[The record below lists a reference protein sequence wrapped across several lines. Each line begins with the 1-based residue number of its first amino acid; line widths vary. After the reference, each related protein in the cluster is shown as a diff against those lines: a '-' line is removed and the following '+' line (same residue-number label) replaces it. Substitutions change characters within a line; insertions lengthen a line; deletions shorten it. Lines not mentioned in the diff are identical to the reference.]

1 MTSSPDEGHVHLHHH
16 PRGSLRRAVLRFAVL
31 VVLIVGTFAAVRF
44 TPLGDLFTAERLG
57 GLLQRA
63 RGHWWSPLA
72 LIGLYAV
79 LCPLG
84 VPASPMIVVGGAIF
98 GFGLG
103 TFWNWL
109 GGLIGALVSYFLA
122 RFLGREF
129 VERIGGA
136 RVRRFEKLLSRQGW
150 PMLIGMRFLP
160 MPFALANSAA
170 AVVGVRLLPFLVTT
184 SIGLL
189 PPMAV
194 LTYAATALL
203 SAAEGGR
210 AEILR
215 NLALVFLLFGS
226 LVIFPVAIRRRL
238 RKRRLRRL
246 RAHRAARGSGA
257 RSDDRPA

>member
-1 MTSSPDEGHVHLHHH
+1 M
-16 PRGSLRRAVLRFAVL
+16 VL
-31 VVLIVGTFAAVRF
+31 VLGTFAVIRF
-44 TPLGDLFTAERLG
+44 TPLGELFTAERLG
-57 GLLQRA
+57 VLLERA

-72 LIGLYAV
+72 LIGLYAL

-84 VPASPMIVVGGAIF
+84 VPASPMIMVGGAVF
-98 GFGLG
+98 GFALG
-103 TFWNWL
+103 TFWNWV
-109 GGLIGALVSYFLA
+109 GGLTGALISFFLA

-136 RVRRFEKLLSRQGW
+136 RVRRFEKLLARQGW

-170 AVVGVRLLPFLVTT
+170 AVVGVGVVRFLLTT
-184 SIGLL
+184 AIGLL

-215 NLALVFLLFGS
+215 NLGLVFLLFGS
-226 LVIFPVAIRRRL
+226 LVIVPVRIRQRL
-238 RKRRLRRL
+238 RKRRLARL
-246 RAHRAARGSGA
+246 RVQRAARGSGRA
-257 RSDDRPA
+257 TP

>member
-1 MTSSPDEGHVHLHHH
+1 MLAPHAAG
-16 PRGSLRRAVLRFAVL
+16 PPPGSLRSAALRFALL
-31 VVLIVGTFAAVRF
+31 VVLILGAFAAIRF
-44 TPLGDLFTAERLG
+44 TPLGDLLTAERLG
-57 GLLQRA
+57 ALLERA

-72 LIGLYAV
+72 LVGLYAL

-84 VPASPMIVVGGAIF
+84 VPASPMIVVGGAVF
-98 GFGLG
+98 GFAAG
-103 TFWNWL
+103 TFWNWA
-109 GGLIGALVSYFLA
+109 GGLIGALISYLLA

-160 MPFALANSAA
+160 MPFVIANSAA
-170 AVVGVRLLPFLVTT
+170 AVVGVGLVRFLVTT
-184 SIGLL
+184 AIGLL

-203 SAAEGGR
+203 SAAEGSR

-215 NLALVFLLFGS
+215 NLGLVFVLFGS

-238 RKRRLRRL
+238 RKRRLTRL
-246 RAHRAARGSGA
+246 RALRAARGSG
-257 RSDDRPA
+257 RPGR

>member
-1 MTSSPDEGHVHLHHH
+1 M
-16 PRGSLRRAVLRFAVL
+16 RFALL
-31 VVLIVGTFAAVRF
+31 VVLILGAFAAIRF
-44 TPLGDLFTAERLG
+44 TPLGDLLTAERLG
-57 GLLQRA
+57 ALLERA

-72 LIGLYAV
+72 LVGLYAL

-84 VPASPMIVVGGAIF
+84 VPASPMIVVGGAVF
-98 GFGLG
+98 GFVAG
-103 TFWNWL
+103 TFWNWM
-109 GGLIGALVSYFLA
+109 GGLIGALISFLLA

-136 RVRRFEKLLSRQGW
+136 RVRRFEKLLARQGW

-160 MPFALANSAA
+160 VPFVITNSAA
-170 AVVGVRLLPFLVTT
+170 AVVGVGLLRFLVTT
-184 SIGLL
+184 AIGLL

-203 SAAEGGR
+203 SAAAGGR

-215 NLALVFLLFGS
+215 NLGLVFVLFGS

-238 RKRRLRRL
+238 RKRRLARL
-246 RAHRAARGSGA
+246 RVLRAARGSGRA
-257 RSDDRPA
+257 AH